1 MPARRGFPTA
11 RPWLAML
18 IGMTTMPALGSEPGL
33 AVLME
38 RMQTYTH
45 KLQLSVEA
53 RNAPLAHFYLHELE
67 ETSEFVADTIEHYH
81 DYPVGALVRE
91 MLLPRIE
98 QLEDVV
104 DAADWPAGDSGLT
117 DLIGACNACHVA
129 TGHGQIRITPADSNP
144 FAQDFA
150 VSEE

>member
-1 MPARRGFPTA
+1 MPARTGLPSA
-11 RPWLAML
+11 RAWLAML
-18 IGMTTMPALGSEPGL
+18 IGMATMPAFGGELGL

-98 QLEDVV
+98 QLEDVI
-104 DAADWPAGDSGLT
+104 DAADWPAGDSGVT
-117 DLIGACNACHVA
+117 DVIGACNACHA
-129 TGHGQIRITPADSNP
+129 ASGHGQIRITPADGNP

-150 VSEE
+150 VSAE

>member
-1 MPARRGFPTA
+1 MPARTRLPNA
-11 RPWLAML
+11 PAWVAML
-18 IGMTTMPALGSEPGL
+18 IGMTTTPALGGEPGL
-33 AVLME
+33 AMLME

-45 KLQLSVEA
+45 KLQLSIDA
-53 RNAPLAHFYLHELE
+53 RNAPLAGFYLHELE

-98 QLEDVV
+98 QLGGVI

-117 DLIGACNACHVA
+117 DLFGACNACHVA

-150 VSEE
+150 VSGE